1 MDKTDKMLDKLQ
13 ADLSLIFHKIRN
25 YELLE
30 EKLIKIKTLMEKEK
44 IVSEGS
50 GALSVAAVMFNKIP
64 LKNKN
69 IVCLFLITHD

>member
-44 IVSEGS
+44 SEI
-50 GALSVAAVMFNKIP
+50 AQIIL
-64 LKNKN
+64 N
-69 IVCLFLITHD
+69 IIGEIE